1 MNIRPLYDRVVVRRN
16 EEETTSAGGIVL
28 TSASKEIQN
37 RGEVV
42 AVGDGA
48 ILENGDVR
56 PLQVKVGD
64 KVIFPQHMHG
74 AITIEEGG
82 DEFIIM
88 SEREIAGVIA

>member
-16 EEETTSAGGIVL
+16 EEEATSAGGIVL
-28 TSASKEIQN
+28 TSASKEVQN

-74 AITIEEGG
+74 AIIIEEG
-82 DEFIIM
+82 DVEYIIM